1 MPLDYSQYVPDWI
14 KEFQRC
20 EKWLEDALEYSH
32 GMFTIQDVFEDVMN
46 GNAQLWPG
54 KNSAIVTQIVNYPRK
69 KAIHVFL
76 AGGDLEEIKSM
87 EPHVVEYGKSQGC
100 EVITLTGRPGWTRT
114 FLTKIGYKNT
124 QVQILKE
131 I

>member
-1 MPLDYSQYVPDWI
+1 MPVDYSQYIPDWI

-20 EKWLEDALEYSH
+20 EQWIEDALEYSH
-32 GMFTIQDVFEDVMN
+32 GMFTIQDVFEDVMH
-46 GNAQLWPG
+46 GNAQFWPG
-54 KNSAIVTQIVNYPRK
+54 EKSAIITQIVDYPRK

-76 AGGDLEEIKSM
+76 AGGDMEEIQSM
-87 EPHVVEYGKSQGC
+87 EPGVIEWAKSQGC